1 MPPLMQDTS
10 PRMEK
15 AFRRFPEDYPP
26 GKPYTAAGVYDKVAI
41 LVVLAIA
48 TGVYN
53 YFAQNNILI
62 FVGLFG
68 AFGCAMLGMFKPTT
82 AKFAAPFYA
91 LLEGLALGGLTA
103 YYATGNTG
111 IVPMAIIFT
120 AGIFLAAL
128 IVFRSGLVK
137 VTPRFM
143 AVTMIGLVG
152 FVLVALAQA
161 FGIASLNSPT
171 EILVIGLIGVVLG
184 TMMLFVDFNFI
195 YQAEAAH
202 LPAEA
207 EWFGALMLMI
217 SLVFVYLNILR
228 VLGRRR

>member
-1 MPPLMQDTS
+1 
-10 PRMEK
+10 MEK

-26 GKPYTAAGVYDKVAI
+26 GRPYTAAGVYDKVAI
-41 LVVLAIA
+41 LVVLALV
-48 TGVYN
+48 TGIYN
-53 YFAQNNILI
+53 YFAQNNVLVL
-62 FVGLFG
+62 VGIIGGF
-68 AFGCAMLGMFKPTT
+68 ACALVGMFKPTA
-82 AKFAAPFYA
+82 AKIAAPLYA

-103 YYATGNTG
+103 YYATGDTG

-120 AGIFLAAL
+120 GGIFVAAL

-171 EILVIGLIGVVLG
+171 EILVIGLIGVLLG

-195 YQAEAAH
+195 RQAEAAH

-228 VLGRRR
+228 ILARRR